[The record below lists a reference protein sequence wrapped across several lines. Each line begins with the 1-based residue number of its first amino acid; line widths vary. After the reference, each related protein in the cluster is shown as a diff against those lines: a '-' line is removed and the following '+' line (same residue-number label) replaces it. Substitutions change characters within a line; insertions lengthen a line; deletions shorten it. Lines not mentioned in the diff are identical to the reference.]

1 MTTRKILI
9 EPDPILRK
17 KCSPLEKVDDQ
28 TRKLMKDMLET
39 MYKAPGIGLAA
50 IQIGILKRIVVI
62 DISKDEE
69 KKSPLFLVNPEI
81 IFRSK
86 NTSVYEEGCLSLPG
100 QFAEIERPAECHL
113 KYLDFDGKTKELKA
127 DGLLSTCIQHEVDH
141 LNGILFIDYLSKL
154 KKDMIIKKLIKHKK
168 EIKRV
173 IV

>member
-1 MTTRKILI
+1 MTKRILL

-17 KCSPLEKVDDQ
+17 KCQPIENVDDEL
-28 TRKLMKDMLET
+28 RKLMKDMLET

-50 IQIGILKRIVVI
+50 IQVAILKRVVVV
-62 DISKDEE
+62 DISKDDQE
-69 KKSPLFLVNPEI
+69 KHPLFFVNPEI
-81 IFRSK
+81 TYRSK
-86 NTSVYEEGCLSLPG
+86 ETSVYEEGCLSLPG

-113 KYLDFDGKTKELKA
+113 KYIDFNGKEKELKA

-141 LNGILFIDYLSKL
+141 LNGVLFIDYLSKL

-168 EIKRV
+168 DIERV

>member
-1 MTTRKILI
+1 MTIRKIII

-28 TRKLMKDMLET
+28 TRKLMKDMLKT
-39 MYKAPGIGLAA
+39 MYEAPGIGLAA

-69 KKSPLFLVNPEI
+69 KKSPLFLINPEI
-81 IFRSK
+81 TFRSK
-86 NTSVYEEGCLSLPG
+86 KTSVYEEGCLSLPG

-154 KKDMIIKKLIKHKK
+154 KKNMIIKKLLKQKK
-168 EIKRV
+168 TSQR
-173 IV
+173 IVV

>member
-9 EPDPILRK
+9 EPGPILRK

-154 KKDMIIKKLIKHKK
+154 KKNMIIKKLLKQKK
-168 EIKRV
+168 TSQR
-173 IV
+173 IVV

>member
-17 KCSPLEKVDDQ
+17 KSSPLQKVDDQ

-50 IQIGILKRIVVI
+50 TQIGILKRIIVI
-62 DISKDEE
+62 DISKNEE
-69 KKSPLFLVNPEI
+69 KKTPLFLVNPEI

-113 KYLDFDGKTKELKA
+113 KYINFDGKTKELKA

-154 KKDMIIKKLIKHKK
+154 KKNMIIKKLLKQKK
-168 EIKRV
+168 ASQR
-173 IV
+173 IVV

>member
-1 MTTRKILI
+1 MTIRKIII

-28 TRKLMKDMLET
+28 TRKLMKDMLKT
-39 MYKAPGIGLAA
+39 MYEAPGIGLAA

-86 NTSVYEEGCLSLPG
+86 KTSVYEEGCLSLPG

-154 KKDMIIKKLIKHKK
+154 KKNMIIKKLLKQKK
-168 EIKRV
+168 TSQR
-173 IV
+173 IVV

>member
-1 MTTRKILI
+1 MRKILI

-154 KKDMIIKKLIKHKK
+154 KKNMIIKKLLKQKK
-168 EIKRV
+168 TSQR
-173 IV
+173 IVV